1 MKKIGIIA
9 EFNPFHNGHKYL
21 IERIKEKYP
30 DSLII
35 VILSGN
41 YTQRGEVSLIDKWKK
56 TDICLEEGIDL
67 VVELPFP
74 FATQS
79 ADYFAKGSLEIL
91 NELKVDYLA
100 FGSESDDIDTLKDIA
115 KCQLNNK
122 EFDLLVKMYCKTGLN
137 YSTAMSHAI
146 KDLINKK
153 IDTPNDL
160 LAISYLKEII
170 KNNYNIEPLII
181 KRTNNYHNNN
191 LEDLPSAKSIRVAL
205 KDKKDIKKYVPKSTL
220 SRLTNLHFIDDYYEL
235 LKYKII
241 TDNDLNNYQTTN
253 IKYINKLKK
262 EVLNSNNVDEL
273 IKNIKSKNDTY
284 NKISRML
291 LHILVGFTK
300 EQANSFKN
308 ISYIR
313 ILGFNSKGKDY
324 LNKIKKDIDIPII
337 SKIKRDKDPMLEFE
351 IYTTKIYNLTSNDDL
366 YKLEF
371 SNHPGGNNEK
381 TNK

>member
-21 IERIKEKYP
+21 IEKIKEKYK
-30 DSLII
+30 DSIII
-35 VILSGN
+35 VVLSGN
-41 YTQRGEVSLIDKWKK
+41 YTQRGDVSIIDKWKK

-79 ADYFAKGSLEIL
+79 ADYFASGALGLL
-91 NELKVDYLA
+91 NKLKVDYLA
-100 FGSESDDIDTLKDIA
+100 FGSESDDIDTLMSIA
-115 KCQLNNK
+115 NSQLNNK

-137 YSTAMSHAI
+137 YSTAISKAC
-146 KDLINKK
+146 KDLTNKK

-160 LAISYLKEII
+160 LAISYLKEIL

-181 KRTNNYHNNN
+181 KRKDNYHNDN
-191 LEDLPSAKSIRVAL
+191 LEELPSAKSIREAL
-205 KDKKDIKKYVPKSTL
+205 KSKLDIKKYVPKSTL
-220 SRLTNLHFIDDYYEL
+220 SRLNNLHFIDDYYEL
-235 LKYKII
+235 LKYKIL
-241 TDNDLNNYQTTN
+241 TDNNLNNYQTVD

-262 EVLNSNNVDEL
+262 EILNSNSYDEL
-273 IKNIKSKNDTY
+273 IKNIKTKNDTY

-300 EQANSFKN
+300 EKAKSFKN
-308 ISYIR
+308 ISYLR
-313 ILGFNSKGKDY
+313 ILGFNSKGKKY
-324 LNKIKKDIDIPII
+324 LNEIKKDIDIPII

-351 IYTTKIYNLTSNDDL
+351 IYTTKIYNLTSKDDI

-381 TNK
+381 TN

>member
-21 IERIKEKYP
+21 INKIKENYP

-35 VILSGN
+35 VVLSGN
-41 YTQRGEVSLIDKWKK
+41 YTQRGDVSIIDKWKK
-56 TDICLEEGIDL
+56 KDILLEEGIDL
-67 VVELPFP
+67 IVELPFP

-79 ADYFAKGSLEIL
+79 ADYFAKGSLELL

-137 YSTAMSHAI
+137 YSTAISKACQ
-146 KDLINKK
+146 DLTNKK
-153 IDTPNDL
+153 VDSPNDL
-160 LAISYLKEII
+160 LGISYLKEII
-170 KNNYNIEPLII
+170 KNNYNIEPILI
-181 KRTNNYHNNN
+181 KRINNYHNNN
-191 LEDLPSAKSIRVAL
+191 LEELPSAKSIRVAL

-220 SRLTNLHFIDDYYEL
+220 SRLNNLHFIDDYYNL

-241 TDNDLNNYQTTN
+241 TDTNLNNYQTTD

-262 EVLNSNNVDEL
+262 EVLKSNNFDEL
-273 IKNIKSKNDTY
+273 IKKIKTKNDTY
-284 NKISRML
+284 NKLSRML

-300 EQANSFKN
+300 EKANSFKD

-313 ILGFNSKGKDY
+313 LLGFNTKGKKY
-324 LNKIKKDIDIPII
+324 LNEIKKEIDIKII
-337 SKIKRDKDPMLEFE
+337 SKINRDKDPMLEFE
-351 IYTTKIYNLTSNDDL
+351 IYTTKIYDLISNNNLVE
-366 YKLEF
+366 LEYM
-371 SNHPGGNNEK
+371 NLKERK
-381 TNK
+381 